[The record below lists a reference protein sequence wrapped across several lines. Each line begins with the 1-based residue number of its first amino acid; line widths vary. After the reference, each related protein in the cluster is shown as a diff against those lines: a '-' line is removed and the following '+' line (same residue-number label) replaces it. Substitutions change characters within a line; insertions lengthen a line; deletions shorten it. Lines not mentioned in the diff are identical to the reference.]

1 MEKNYQLALL
11 YFVHLL
17 IGADGVADEAEVEAL
32 QNIKRQEKIPEP
44 VFNDF
49 TNEIISAPE
58 RNIYEQ
64 ALHHLAKC
72 TSTEKLKVFTTLYWL
87 SEVDGRV
94 HTKEIKLLLYS
105 IKDAGVE
112 FNDVVDY
119 AKTNPSIF

>member
-17 IGADGVADEAEVEAL
+17 IGADGVANAAEVEAL
-32 QNIKRQEKIPEP
+32 QSIRKQEKIARSL
-44 VFNDF
+44 FNDF
-49 TNEIISAPE
+49 THKITSASE
-58 RNIYEQ
+58 RKIYQ
-64 ALHHLAKC
+64 YALDHLAKC
-72 TSTEKLKVFTTLYWL
+72 ESTKKLRIFAILYWL
-87 SEVDGRV
+87 SEVDGPV

-105 IKDAGVE
+105 IEDAGIE

>member
-17 IGADGVADEAEVEAL
+17 IGADGVADRTEVEAL
-32 QNIKRQEKIPEP
+32 DRIKQKENISDQTFAD
-44 VFNDF
+44 FNKAISSRSERETYQIAIDHLSKC
-49 TNEIISAPE
+49 NEA
-58 RNIYEQ
+58 
-64 ALHHLAKC
+64 
-72 TSTEKLKVFTTLYWL
+72 EKLKVFGTLYRL

-105 IKDAGVE
+105 IEDAGIE

-119 AKTNPSIF
+119 AKANPSIF

>member
-17 IGADGVADEAEVEAL
+17 IGADGVADKTEVEAL
-32 QNIKRQEKIPEP
+32 QNIKKKEKIPDP
-44 VFNDF
+44 IFKDFNNKITS
-49 TNEIISAPE
+49 TNERE
-58 RNIYEQ
+58 IYQ
-64 ALHHLAKC
+64 HALNHLAKC
-72 TSTEKLKVFTTLYWL
+72 DGTEKLKVFATLYRL

-105 IKDAGVE
+105 IEDAGIE

-119 AKTNPSIF
+119 AKTKPSIF